1 MSPVGNGPGGHW
13 HMTRDVK
20 PRGECA
26 GCDRDVWE
34 PADRREAEKQEEA
47 RNA

>member
-1 MSPVGNGPGGHW
+1 MSPRGTGNGHW
-13 HMTRDVK
+13 HITRDIK

-34 PADRREAEKQEEA
+34 PAERREAEKQEAE
-47 RNA
+47 NA